1 MAISTDL
8 ERTFVKCVYI
18 RKHPARKHG
27 VKFDQQFILDYR
39 LDGKRYRSVLG
50 WTSEAIDQNTPK
62 VKWTLAAA
70 EQRLKEYKQNH
81 RWNKANPDLPSRPVC
96 MKDELHK
103 EKIEALEKQQ
113 QIDLDKQRNISF
125 NDYFNNKYVPHQ
137 ESKGKSSLPRE
148 LSLFKN
154 HLKPVVGNFKFDEIR
169 PLHLEKIKKNMKNA
183 EQSPASIKY
192 AFALFRQIWNQAL
205 IDDVTTL
212 ANPSAKIKPPKIN
225 NARERFLTLDEEKQL
240 LEDLALRSPIT
251 HDMAVM
257 SLDTGARWGELA
269 ALTWQKIDLDAG
281 TVRFM
286 DTKAG
291 DNRTGYLT
299 SRVKAILETRRKEVK
314 SSLVFPGTKSGKIQ
328 SEISKDFRNAVK
340 KLGLNSGII
349 DRRQKITFHS
359 LRHTCASR
367 LVENGIDLYT
377 VGKVLGHRT
386 PGMTA
391 RYAHLG
397 PNAVRDAVQ
406 TLEDNPKHTEKIDL
420 KEPASATDD

>member
-1 MAISTDL
+1 MAINTDL
-8 ERTFVKCVYI
+8 EPTIVKCVFI
-18 RKHPARKHG
+18 RKHPTRKHG

-39 LDGKRYRSVLG
+39 LDGKRYRSALG
-50 WTSEAIDQNTPK
+50 WTSEAIDKNTLD

-70 EQRLKEYKQNH
+70 EQRLKVYQQNH
-81 RWNKANPDLPSRPVC
+81 RWNKANPALPARPVC
-96 MKDELHK
+96 MKDELHN
-103 EKIEALEKQQ
+103 EKIESLKKQQ
-113 QIDLDKQRNISF
+113 QLELDKQRNITF
-125 NDYFNNKYVPHQ
+125 GAYFKKKYVPHQ

-154 HLKPVVGNFKFDEIR
+154 HLKPVIGNYQFNEIR
-169 PLHLEKIKKNMKNA
+169 PLHLEKIKKNMKIA

-192 AFALFRQIWNQAL
+192 ALALFRQIWNQAL

-212 ANPSAKIKPPKIN
+212 ANPSTKVKPPKIN
-225 NARERFLTLDEEKQL
+225 NARERFLTLDEEKLL
-240 LEDLALRSPIT
+240 LEDLALRSPVT

-269 ALTWQKIDLDAG
+269 ALKWQNIDLDAG

-291 DNRTGYLT
+291 DNRTSYLT
-299 SRVKAILETRRKEVK
+299 RRVKALLEVRSKATD
-314 SSLVFPGTKSGKIQ
+314 SSLVFPGIKSGKVQ
-328 SEISKDFRNAVK
+328 TEISKDFGRAVIQQ
-340 KLGLNSGII
+340 GLNSGIN

-406 TLEDNPKHTEKIDL
+406 TLENSPRNTAKKDQ
-420 KEPASATDD
+420 KESASAVND

>member
-1 MAISTDL
+1 MPINADL
-8 ERTFVKCVYI
+8 ERTIVKCVHTHQHPS
-18 RKHPARKHG
+18 RKYG

-39 LDGKRYRSVLG
+39 LDGKRYRSTLG
-50 WTSEAIDQNTPK
+50 WESEAIDPNIPN

-81 RWNKANPDLPSRPVC
+81 RWNKANPALPARPVC
-96 MKDELHK
+96 MKDELRN
-103 EKIEALEKQQ
+103 EKVEALEKQQ
-113 QIDLDKQRNISF
+113 QLALDKQRNIAF
-125 NDYFNNKYVPHQ
+125 GDYFKNTYVPHQ

-154 HLKPVVGNFKFDEIR
+154 HLKPVIGNYQFDEIR
-169 PLHLEKIKKNMKNA
+169 PLHLEKIKKNMKSA

-192 AFALFRQIWNQAL
+192 ALALFRQIWNQAL

-212 ANPSAKIKPPKIN
+212 ANPSTKVKPPKIN
-225 NARERFLTLDEEKQL
+225 NARERFLTLEEEKL
-240 LEDLALRSPIT
+240 LLADLALRSPIT

-269 ALTWQKIDLDAG
+269 ALTWQNLDLDAG

-299 SRVKAILETRRKEVK
+299 SRVKALLEARHTATD
-314 SSLVFPGTKSGKIQ
+314 SSLVFAGVKSGKIQ
-328 SEISKDFRNAVK
+328 TEISKDFGKAVK
-340 KLGLNSGII
+340 KQGLNNGIV

-406 TLEDNPKHTEKIDL
+406 TLENNPRNIAK
-420 KEPASATDD
+420 